1 MLFLS
6 FSYELLSRGQRKILI
21 HHKAS
26 NLLRST
32 TEPQR
37 LLGESGHNQ
46 IQRRHASRLKAS
58 FESVDQDRW

>member
-1 MLFLS
+1 MS
-6 FSYELLSRGQRKILI
+6 CCHEDKEKILSPYE
-21 HHKAS
+21 AS

-37 LLGESGHNQ
+37 LFGESRYNK
-46 IQRRHASRLKAS
+46 IQRWHASRLKAS